1 MLCECIGCEQMLEV
15 PNLNYH
21 LLNECDKKNQYRQC
35 PRCKEPIETNYYDQH
50 VDEESCNPAQPLS
63 KANRCSLCHEDIK
76 PGEEGWKKHLLIDT
90 CPNNE
95 RHP

>member
-1 MLCECIGCEQMLEV
+1 VDVEEFDG
-15 PNLNYH
+15 
-21 LLNECDKKNQYRQC
+21 
-35 PRCKEPIETNYYDQH
+35 H
-50 VDEESCNPAQPLS
+50 VDEETCNPFKPEA
-63 KANRCSLCHEDIK
+63 KFNRCALCHEDIR